1 MYAKN
6 RFFGKKRKKT
16 QKNAKKRKKT
26 KVIAE
31 RFARKTMKKS
41 TATDLPRISTALTA
55 RWVLSELST
64 AAGKAFKN
72 FNAANTFG
80 LFLIRAD

>member
-1 MYAKN
+1 MLKIDFLA
-6 RFFGKKRKKT
+6 
-16 QKNAKKRKKT
+16 KNAKKRKKT
-26 KVIAE
+26 EVIVE

-41 TATDLPRISTALTA
+41 TATDLPRNSTALTA

-64 AAGKAFKN
+64 AGKAFKN